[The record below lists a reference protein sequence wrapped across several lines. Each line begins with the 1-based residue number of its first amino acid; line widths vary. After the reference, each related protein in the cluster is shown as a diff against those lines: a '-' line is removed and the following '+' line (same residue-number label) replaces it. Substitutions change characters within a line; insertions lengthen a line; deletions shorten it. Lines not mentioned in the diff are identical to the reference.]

1 MRSMNR
7 WRSGGVA
14 LAAVP
19 FMALVT
25 AACQDS
31 LSGPGSG
38 EPFDLNPGVYVLAD
52 PGSGAS
58 LRPEADAFIP
68 GGGVRL
74 VLENASSEVL
84 GYNLCTHALER
95 NDGGEWSALAIPR
108 VCTMELR
115 LLDPGAEAD
124 YDATLPEDLTP
135 GEYRFRIAVNFM
147 DSERHRDLASVAFQ
161 ME

>member
-1 MRSMNR
+1 MGR
-7 WRSGGVA
+7 WRSPGLA

-19 FMALVT
+19 LLALVT

-31 LSGPGSG
+31 VSGPGSG

-58 LRPEADAFIP
+58 LRAEADAFIP

-74 VLENASSEVL
+74 VLENASDEVL

-95 NDGGEWSALAIPR
+95 NDGGEWKVLPIPR

-115 LLDPGAEAD
+115 LLNPGAGAG
-124 YDATLPEDLTP
+124 YDATLPEDLSA
-135 GEYRFRIAVNFM
+135 GDYRFRIAVGFM

-161 ME
+161 VE

>member
-1 MRSMNR
+1 MRPMNR
-7 WRSGGVA
+7 WRSAGLA

-25 AACQDS
+25 AGCQDS
-31 LSGPGSG
+31 VSGPGSG
-38 EPFDLNPGVYVLAD
+38 EPFDLTPGVYVLAD

-58 LRPEADAFIP
+58 LRAEADPFIP

-74 VLENASSEVL
+74 VLENASGEVL

-95 NDGGEWSALAIPR
+95 NDGVEWKALPVSR

-115 LLDPGAEAD
+115 LLNPGAEAG
-124 YDATLPEDLTP
+124 YDAILPEELSA
-135 GEYRFRIAVNFM
+135 GEYRFRVAVNFM
-147 DSERHRDLASVAFQ
+147 DTERHRDLASTAFQ
-161 ME
+161 VE